1 MRANMKKTAFKG
13 KQKADI
19 GISSIDDLWQRVRNK
34 LKSKGIKRKN
44 IASLIRGARTVRKTT
59 FKIIIT

>member
-19 GISSIDDLWQRVRNK
+19 GISSIDDLWQRVGNK
-34 LKSKGIKRKN
+34 LKSKDVKRKD
-44 IASLIRGARTVRKTT
+44 IASLIRKARTARKTT
-59 FKIIIT
+59 LK

>member
-19 GISSIDDLWQRVRNK
+19 GISSIDDLWQRVGNK
-34 LKSKGIKRKN
+34 LKSKGVKRKD
-44 IASLIRGARTVRKTT
+44 IASLIREARTVRKTT
-59 FKIIIT
+59 LK